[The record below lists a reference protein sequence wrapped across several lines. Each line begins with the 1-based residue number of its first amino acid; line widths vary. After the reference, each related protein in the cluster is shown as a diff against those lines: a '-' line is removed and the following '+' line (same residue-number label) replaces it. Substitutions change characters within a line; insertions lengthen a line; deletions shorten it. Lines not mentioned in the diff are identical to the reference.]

1 MDIEACTL
9 HDSVCADHSCSVTD
23 SLRRTYLVE
32 SLESE
37 GTAVE
42 VFDEY
47 IFKIEWKRQTEP
59 YTMPRQHF
67 HEHYEIYYL
76 VSGERI
82 YLLEDRISHVHQGD
96 LVLIPKRVIHMTTDA
111 GTNTHERYVVY
122 FKESFLQG
130 TMQTP
135 QLHELTSC
143 LRGDAKVVRLS
154 AAEQA
159 FMEGLLVKLLR
170 EEERSDKHGELY
182 KKLLLTEMLL
192 FLDRLNIDSQSENLN
207 TLSSV
212 HSKAHQI
219 ARYIRENYDKP
230 LSLASISEQFYIS
243 PWYLSR
249 VFRQATGM
257 RLTEYLNNVRIKEA
271 QRLLRQTSMS
281 VTDIA
286 AQVGYG
292 SHTHFGRIFKQIMGT
307 SPLKYRKQSRKT
319 VQG

>member
-1 MDIEACTL
+1 MGL
-9 HDSVCADHSCSVTD
+9 F
-23 SLRRTYLVE
+23 
-32 SLESE
+32 ESE
-37 GTAVE
+37 GFAME
-42 VFDEY
+42 VFEEHT
-47 IFKIEWKRQTEP
+47 FKVEWKRQTEP

-82 YLLEDRISHVHQGD
+82 YLLEDNISHVHQGD

-111 GTNTHERYVVY
+111 GTDAHERYVVY
-122 FKESFLQG
+122 FKESFLRG
-130 TMQTP
+130 IAQTS
-135 QLHELTSC
+135 QLDELMRC

-159 FMEGLLVKLLR
+159 FMERLLVKLLR
-170 EEERSDKHGELY
+170 EEEKPAKHNELY
-182 KKLLLTEMLL
+182 KRLLLTEMLL
-192 FLDRLNIDSQSENLN
+192 FLDRLDINSQAENRSS
-207 TLSSV
+207 LSSV
-212 HSKAHQI
+212 HSKAHQV

-271 QRLLRQTSMS
+271 QRLLRKTSMS

-292 SHTHFGRIFKQIMGT
+292 SHTHFGRIFRRIMGT
-307 SPLKYRKQSRKT
+307 SPLKYRRQSRRT
-319 VQG
+319 M